1 MLRRQRPDQ
10 DPALEAFARL
20 NDGCCHLSTH
30 PKKKQQHQDMTELLF
45 GCELFTRFSLSFGY
59 YIPICTLQ
67 VIALDVSVEFH
78 CLLVEH
84 IKPVE
89 AWDSP
94 SAETPS
100 GSPILSHHSSP
111 RAGQS
116 NVAKSWVVIQ
126 KTRRYGKPRCCGML
140 CVLQCIG
147 HGFCMLWV
155 LGLLGPLLGE

>member
-1 MLRRQRPDQ
+1 
-10 DPALEAFARL
+10 
-20 NDGCCHLSTH
+20 
-30 PKKKQQHQDMTELLF
+30 MTELLF

-100 GSPILSHHSSP
+100 GSPILSHHPSP

-116 NVAKSWVVIQ
+116 NVAKSWVVIR
-126 KTRRYGKPRCCGML
+126 KTLR
-140 CVLQCIG
+140 
-147 HGFCMLWV
+147 
-155 LGLLGPLLGE
+155 